1 MQAQVD
7 YLHNILDVVTPLA
20 MAAFTIVGLI
30 IKGKMGEVSL
40 SNEKAAS
47 QLRAD
52 LLEHNT
58 QVAKELAVHQAE
70 DRGNFDRIQESLRR
84 IEQNGKRGG

>member
-1 MQAQVD
+1 MEAQVD
-7 YLHNILDVVTPLA
+7 LLHSILDVVTPVA

-40 SNEKAAS
+40 SNEKAAAE
-47 QLRAD
+47 LRAD
-52 LLEHNT
+52 LLAHNT
-58 QVAKELAVHQAE
+58 KIAQDLAVHQAE
-70 DRGNFDRIQESLRR
+70 DRGNFASIQQTLAR